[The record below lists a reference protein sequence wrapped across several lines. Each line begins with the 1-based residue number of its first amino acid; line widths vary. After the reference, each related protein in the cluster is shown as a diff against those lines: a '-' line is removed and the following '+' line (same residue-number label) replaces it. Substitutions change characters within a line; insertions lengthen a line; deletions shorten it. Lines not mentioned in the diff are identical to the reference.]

1 MKVSLIAALADNG
14 VIGIGNRL
22 PWHLPADL
30 ARFKRLTMGHH
41 LILGRKTFDSIGR
54 ALPGRHMLVLSRG
67 RPRLPDGVEH
77 APGLEAALER
87 ARHAGDDEA
96 FVAGGAEIYRL
107 ALPLAD
113 RLYLTRVHAEVEGDV
128 WFPEV
133 SWQDWQH
140 VETKDHPTDDR
151 HASALTFQVWQRP
164 SP

>member
-14 VIGIGNRL
+14 VIGAGNRL

-67 RPRLPDGVEH
+67 RPSLPDGVEH
-77 APGLEAALER
+77 ASDLETALER
-87 ARHAGDDEA
+87 AKDAGDDEA

-107 ALPLAD
+107 ALPLAN

-133 SWQDWQH
+133 DWQDWEQ
-140 VETKDHPTDDR
+140 VETKDHLTDAR
-151 HASALTFQVWQRP
+151 HESALTFQVWQRP
-164 SP
+164 S